1 MKYKTKKQLREE
13 NWDLI
18 NAIRLTQEYSQLP
31 AVEGWSWYDALKK
44 YAPALLT
51 KDLGIEKEL
60 G

>member
-31 AVEGWSWYDALKK
+31 AVEGWSWYDALNK

-51 KDLGIEKEL
+51 KDLGIEEEL